1 MKTDA
6 CITKKNLNLHI
17 SCAKHLLADRKMM
30 FLDMLCS
37 KMQFVDN
44 WKQQLRA
51 SVWQLLLCQT
61 FQSWRPTAVELQ
73 CRCRTPRIPPNCLAW
88 RGSARGVSSAS
99 FHSLWTCRKE
109 CGTFPGAPAP
119 SAPAHHRDGWGGANM
134 KRVTEG
140 ILQREHDF
148 HFQLVQMKRLT
159 FINIGNNLKGPVG
172 LCVEVPH
179 WAVHSKD
186 EFPDKRLFS

>member
-17 SCAKHLLADRKMM
+17 SCAKHLLADRKIM

-119 SAPAHHRDGWGGANM
+119 SAPAHHRDGWGGG
-134 KRVTEG
+134 KHEKSDWRDFTEG
-140 ILQREHDF
+140 AWLSFSARTNE
-148 HFQLVQMKRLT
+148 K
-159 FINIGNNLKGPVG
+159 INIYQ
-172 LCVEVPH
+172 H
-179 WAVHSKD
+179 WEQLERSC
-186 EFPDKRLFS
+186 RLVCWSSTLSCAQ